1 MGEAIIKYRIIP
13 EGEYL
18 EKIDEILEKI
28 KQIKGF
34 KDAKIEDIG
43 FGIKAILAVFLVKDE
58 EGNLVDKE
66 LEKIEGI
73 QFETIEVSLIWNIN
87 TLFFFLFLPL

>member
-1 MGEAIIKYRIIP
+1 MGEVVIKYRIIP

-18 EKIDEILEKI
+18 DKIEEILEKI

-34 KDAKIEDIG
+34 KEAKIEDIG
-43 FGIKAILAVFLVKDE
+43 FGIKAILAVFLVNDD
-58 EGNLVDKE
+58 EGNVVDKE

-73 QFETIEVSLIWNIN
+73 QFEAIEVSL
-87 TLFFFLFLPL
+87 L